1 MKKVNKHTK
10 IFLLGSISGVLIS
23 FIMGF
28 LPRYN
33 TLLFVLRQSFLYLG
47 LALLVPMII
56 SVFYPIYKR
65 WLINKNSNLHFLN
78 ITTLLVLLTS
88 LIFIADYRLDYIEE
102 NEVPLLVNV
111 ILYDDYNNL
120 IYRSVINGETPSI
133 ELIEKTNN
141 KLVLHIEEVY
151 SGMQS
156 AHDLEKLFPDRSFE
170 RKELVEAQIWS
181 DVEIS
186 YNDDNS
192 ISEFIITE
200 SRLVK
205 FILDGEDIYGF
216 SSRQQDIKNT
226 YLNFEFISVQK
237 HSFYNVMF
245 NESELSS
252 FIVEGHHDFSS
263 DQETV
268 VEYRFEEDFQLD
280 VVDYYT
286 LSKQEEDKEYDEIAY
301 IESSFDEFDNLYVEF
316 IENTDRPLQND
327 YIYLYSTSELEGHI
341 LVTDNQ
347 VNYFYSRMVNWGT
360 EELQEVNRNYNCE
373 DGKYIISSSDSSL
386 FPNETDN
393 YPYYGNLFD
402 DSSFVELVRR
412 DEIIAVV
419 NEIELFEIQ
428 DTDFGYMV
436 LYHVYLNPQF
446 TNNYQDTNNINQ
458 TLDIFR
464 LNYFNYESMLF
475 RYRMNDEVIY
485 ENNQVINFMNR

>member
-1 MKKVNKHTK
+1 MKKLNKHTK
-10 IFLLGSISGVLIS
+10 IFLLSSLIGFLLS

-33 TLLFVLRQSFLYLG
+33 TILFVLRQSFLYLG
-47 LALLVPMII
+47 LAMLVLMVI
-56 SVFYPIYKR
+56 SVFYPMYKR

-102 NEVPLLVNV
+102 NEVPLLVNI

-133 ELIEKTNN
+133 ELIEKSNN
-141 KLVLHIEEVY
+141 KLVLHIEEIY
-151 SGMQS
+151 SGMQY
-156 AHDLEKLFPDRSFE
+156 AHDLEELFPDRSFE
-170 RKELVEAQIWS
+170 RKELVEAVIWT
-181 DVEIS
+181 DIVIS

-205 FILDGEDIYGF
+205 FILDDEDIYGF

-226 YLNFEFISVQK
+226 YLNFEFISTQK

-252 FIVEGHHDFSS
+252 YIVDTHHHFSS
-263 DQETV
+263 YQEMII
-268 VEYRFEEDFQLD
+268 EYRFEEDFQLD
-280 VVDYYT
+280 VVDYYN
-286 LSKQEEDKEYDEIAY
+286 LSKYEEGKEDDEIAY
-301 IESSFDEFDNLYVEF
+301 IESSFDEFDNLYIEF
-316 IENTDRPLQND
+316 KENPDRPQQND

-347 VNYFYSRMVNWGT
+347 INYFFSRMVNWGT
-360 EELQEVNRNYNCE
+360 EQLQAVNRSYTID
-373 DGKYIISSSDSSL
+373 DGKYIIYSSDSSY
-386 FPNETDN
+386 FPNQSIN
-393 YPYYGNLFD
+393 YSYYNDLFD

-412 DEIIAVV
+412 DETVVIV

-428 DTDFGYMV
+428 DKDFGYMTLHYSYV
-436 LYHVYLNPQF
+436 NPEF
-446 TNNYQDTNNINQ
+446 SNNYQDTNNINL
-458 TLDIFR
+458 THDIFTF
-464 LNYFNYESMLF
+464 NYFNYENMLF
-475 RYRMNDEVIY
+475 KVRMNDEVIY
-485 ENNQVINFMNR
+485 ENNQLINFINR